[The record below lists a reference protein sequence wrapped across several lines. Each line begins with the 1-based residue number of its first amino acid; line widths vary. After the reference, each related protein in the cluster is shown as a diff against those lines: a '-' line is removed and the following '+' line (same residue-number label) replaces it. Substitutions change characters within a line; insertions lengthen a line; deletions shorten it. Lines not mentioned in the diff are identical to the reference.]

1 MFIAVYG
8 PMLAALFMLITVPKA
23 KDYFKGKFKLNTQFK
38 YVLAVVG
45 LFCVISLLPAIPMA
59 IANGIE
65 GEFSLGIM
73 GFILL
78 FFLYQFISAGTEEI
92 GWRGYML
99 PSVLKEKTPWKAS
112 VRLGIIWALWHTP
125 IVLYIFYAQGLPIPQ
140 IIISFVGFIAG
151 TIAMSAV
158 HTYYYIKTK
167 NILFNMFIHAIANTF
182 PMIFGMLVASS
193 YQVSIAVQV
202 LLWVFVI
209 ILSNKNKEIFDKIQT
224 EI

>member
-1 MFIAVYG
+1 
-8 PMLAALFMLITVPKA
+8 
-23 KDYFKGKFKLNTQFK
+23 
-38 YVLAVVG
+38 
-45 LFCVISLLPAIPMA
+45 
-59 IANGIE
+59 
-65 GEFSLGIM
+65 
-73 GFILL
+73 
-78 FFLYQFISAGTEEI
+78 
-92 GWRGYML
+92 
-99 PSVLKEKTPWKAS
+99 
-112 VRLGIIWALWHTP
+112 
-125 IVLYIFYAQGLPIPQ
+125 
-140 IIISFVGFIAG
+140 
-151 TIAMSAV
+151 MSAV